1 MYSSAAYCFLSGARR
16 TRGISLG
23 ECMSTLPSPI
33 AHSGLRGV
41 WEVVSDLLIATALI
55 WTLPLLL
62 GVVAALVN
70 RLLEIE

>member
-1 MYSSAAYCFLSGARR
+1 
-16 TRGISLG
+16 
-23 ECMSTLPSPI
+23 MSRLPTPV

-62 GVVAALVN
+62 GAVGALVD
-70 RLLEIE
+70 RLLGIE

>member
-1 MYSSAAYCFLSGARR
+1 
-16 TRGISLG
+16 
-23 ECMSTLPSPI
+23 MSTLPSPV

-62 GVVAALVN
+62 GAVRALVN